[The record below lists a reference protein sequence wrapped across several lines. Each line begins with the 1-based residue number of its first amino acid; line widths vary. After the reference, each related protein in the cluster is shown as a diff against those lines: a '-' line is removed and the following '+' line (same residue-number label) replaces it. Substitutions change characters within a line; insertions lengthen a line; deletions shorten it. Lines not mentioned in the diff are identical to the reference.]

1 MTRCAPSSSR
11 WATRTRAHKLL
22 HTHPVCP
29 HRVVSPQPNVF
40 PRCSRQ
46 VFVDGGDKYHV
57 ESCEPPVSGMD
68 ELVTQLNTNNDFAAF
83 VRAMRKRFKALA

>member
-1 MTRCAPSSSR
+1 MTSACGYVEYTNFVRGFVGALD
-11 WATRTRAHKLL
+11 W
-22 HTHPVCP
+22 
-29 HRVVSPQPNVF
+29 
-40 PRCSRQ
+40 

>member
-1 MTRCAPSSSR
+1 MPASR
-11 WATRTRAHKLL
+11 RLT
-22 HTHPVCP
+22 
-29 HRVVSPQPNVF
+29 QPNVF